1 MNRDE
6 VLYTMKEIE
15 AATGIK
21 ATTLQGR
28 RKKLGIPA
36 NRDGYTMSEIK
47 RMIKRPPIHHGFSE
61 RKADALRAML
71 KNDGAL

>member
-1 MNRDE
+1 MSKEE

-28 RKKLGIPA
+28 RKKLGIPT
-36 NRDGYTMSEIK
+36 NRGGTQ
-47 RMIKRPPIHHGFSE
+47 
-61 RKADALRAML
+61 
-71 KNDGAL
+71 

>member
-1 MNRDE
+1 MGRDE

-28 RKKLGIPA
+28 RKKLGISS
-36 NRDGYTMSEIK
+36 NRGGYTMAEVK
-47 RMIKRPPIHHGFSE
+47 QMIKRPPIRRGFSQ
-61 RKADALRAML
+61 RKADALRQML